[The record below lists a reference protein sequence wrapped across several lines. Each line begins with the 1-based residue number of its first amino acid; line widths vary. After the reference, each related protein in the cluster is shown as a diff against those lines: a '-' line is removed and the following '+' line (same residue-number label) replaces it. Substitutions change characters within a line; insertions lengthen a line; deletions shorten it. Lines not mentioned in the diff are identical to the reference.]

1 MKTELFT
8 LCDAAQEYM
17 SKCVI
22 MGTFNEIK
30 SGAYPTAIQNISL
43 VIRIAFEPD
52 ETVKSDIHISACNV
66 SEPEFRIIDLTFPFN
81 NQTANNPQR
90 TFANAILKLDGL
102 QIPKPGTY
110 RFQIEIGDW
119 QDNIELYANSI

>member
-30 SGAYPTAIQNISL
+30 SAEFPTLIQNVSL
-43 VIRIAFEPD
+43 VIRIAFDPD
-52 ETVKSDIHISACNV
+52 EVVNSNIQISAYNIN
-66 SEPEFRIIDLTFPFN
+66 EPEFRIINFTFPFS
-81 NQTANNPQR
+81 NQKTDNPQR
-90 TFANAILKLDGL
+90 SFANAILKLDGL

-119 QDNIELYANSI
+119 HDNIELYANSI